1 MGFEFRFHHS
11 GTRYAR
17 RATRMATMQG
27 VYITILGMAILFA
40 ALLIL
45 MLAAM
50 GLDRLFRPR
59 ELEEV
64 LVRPEENTPSEK
76 ELVAAIAVAIAL
88 NRTRNSKLETQ
99 NSERAVSAWKLWG
112 RYRQL
117 MRSREVKGRR
127 Q

>member
-1 MGFEFRFHHS
+1 
-11 GTRYAR
+11 
-17 RATRMATMQG
+17 MATMQG
-27 VYITILGMAILFA
+27 AYITVLGMAILFA

-50 GLDRLFRPR
+50 GLERLFRPR
-59 ELEEV
+59 EIAEETS
-64 LVRPEENTPSEK
+64 PERDK

-88 NRTRNSKLETQ
+88 KLKAQTSKE
-99 NSERAVSAWKLWG
+99 APSAWKFGG

-117 MRSREVKGRR
+117 MSSREVRGRR

>member
-1 MGFEFRFHHS
+1 
-11 GTRYAR
+11 
-17 RATRMATMQG
+17 MATTQG
-27 VYITILGMAILFA
+27 VYITILGMAILFV

-50 GLDRLFRPR
+50 GLERLFRPK

-64 LVRPEENTPSEK
+64 SVRVEEKPPLGRDK

-88 NRTRNSKLETQ
+88 KLKAETSKIKRRM
-99 NSERAVSAWKLWG
+99 SERVLSGWKVLG

-117 MRSREVKGRR
+117 MSSRKVKGHRG
-127 Q
+127 

>member
-1 MGFEFRFHHS
+1 M
-11 GTRYAR
+11 T
-17 RATRMATMQG
+17 ATMQG
-27 VYITILGMAILFA
+27 IYITVWGMAILFA

-50 GLDRLFRPR
+50 GLERLFRPR
-59 ELEEV
+59 ELAEV
-64 LVRPEENTPSEK
+64 PVQPEGTPSSEREK

-88 NRTRNSKLETQ
+88 KLKPQTSNVKRQ
-99 NSERAVSAWKLWG
+99 TSEGAVSAWKFWG

-117 MRSREVKGRR
+117 MSSREVRGRR

>member
-1 MGFEFRFHHS
+1 
-11 GTRYAR
+11 
-17 RATRMATMQG
+17 MATMQG
-27 VYITILGMAILFA
+27 VYITVWGMAILFA

-50 GLDRLFRPR
+50 GLERLFRPKEIEEETPL
-59 ELEEV
+59 ELE
-64 LVRPEENTPSEK
+64 RGK

-88 NRTRNSKLETQ
+88 KLKVQSSKLKSPISSLQSQT
-99 NSERAVSAWKLWG
+99 SERVVSAWKSWG

-117 MRSREVKGRR
+117 MSSREVRGRR